1 MGSLGGNDQTHGD
14 DGDDVVY
21 GGAGH
26 DILAGGAGNDALNG
40 GLGFDIAVQA
50 GQLSD
55 YEIQIDGNHVVLTH
69 NDGAVD
75 VLTDIEL
82 IQFETG
88 PNLAVAHSDNEAVA
102 HHLVKTWLGR
112 ELTTA
117 EGNAIQNW
125 PGTDVSRIVD
135 VFLNLPEAAGLQQK
149 TVDEL
154 LAGLNDNPD
163 ILRLDSVR
171 NLTGGNSDDKGYLPL
186 GLALNVD
193 SGSGHDVLKM
203 HGGREAVHLEQINN
217 SVEITRLEDGA
228 MLSLRNAEMI
238 AFDSGENVL
247 LAHNQVEG
255 ILGRLFQTF
264 FDRDA
269 TIGEW
274 QLGRSAI
281 ADHINPE
288 IILDWFQ
295 NNSSLNDLGNTDYI
309 QALYSQT
316 LGRSAT
322 EAELNQQQ
330 LRLENGEIT
339 REWLAV
345 DIANSNEAVAIIGS
359 VLLLDGGV

>member
-1 MGSLGGNDQTHGD
+1 
-14 DGDDVVY
+14 
-21 GGAGH
+21 
-26 DILAGGAGNDALNG
+26 
-40 GLGFDIAVQA
+40 
-50 GQLSD
+50 
-55 YEIQIDGNHVVLTH
+55 
-69 NDGAVD
+69 
-75 VLTDIEL
+75 
-82 IQFETG
+82 
-88 PNLAVAHSDNEAVA
+88 
-102 HHLVKTWLGR
+102 
-112 ELTTA
+112 
-117 EGNAIQNW
+117 
-125 PGTDVSRIVD
+125 
-135 VFLNLPEAAGLQQK
+135 
-149 TVDEL
+149 
-154 LAGLNDNPD
+154 
-163 ILRLDSVR
+163 VR
-171 NLTGGNSDDKGYLPL
+171 NLTGGNSDNQGYLPL

-193 SGSGHDVLKM
+193 GGGGHDVLKM
-203 HGGREAVHLEQINN
+203 HGGREDVHLERIND

-228 MLSLRNAEMI
+228 MLSLRNVEMI

-274 QLGRSAI
+274 QLGRKAV
-281 ADHINPE
+281 ADHVNPE

-295 NNSSLNDLGNTDYI
+295 SNSSLNDLDNIDYI

-345 DIANSNEAVAIIGS
+345 DIADSDEAIAVIGS
-359 VLLLDGGV
+359 VIQLNGSL

>member
-1 MGSLGGNDQTHGD
+1 M
-14 DGDDVVY
+14 
-21 GGAGH
+21 
-26 DILAGGAGNDALNG
+26 
-40 GLGFDIAVQA
+40 
-50 GQLSD
+50 
-55 YEIQIDGNHVVLTH
+55 
-69 NDGAVD
+69 
-75 VLTDIEL
+75 
-82 IQFETG
+82 
-88 PNLAVAHSDNEAVA
+88 
-102 HHLVKTWLGR
+102 
-112 ELTTA
+112 
-117 EGNAIQNW
+117 
-125 PGTDVSRIVD
+125 
-135 VFLNLPEAAGLQQK
+135 
-149 TVDEL
+149 
-154 LAGLNDNPD
+154 
-163 ILRLDSVR
+163 
-171 NLTGGNSDDKGYLPL
+171 